1 MFISL
6 GILNKTD
13 FAEDYNE
20 DLERELN
27 REKDYDISERNQYIK
42 NGVNLE

>member
-6 GILNKTD
+6 GILNQTD

-27 REKDYDISERNQYIK
+27 REKDYDTDERNQHIK